1 MLHWE
6 EGKCI
11 TNGRELDRLTLRFTE
26 HEKIV
31 VTALKGHLKGTHA
44 RICSAN
50 ESHFDRRSNK
60 YVCPFDDCGE
70 AFEVFELIN
79 GHLASP
85 FHDVE
90 AFRCPGATCDRTFS
104 SLSSM
109 LQHVEGLACP
119 EGIEIGTGCL
129 GRLRKFLLK
138 EFGLSAEAPTSED
151 ASDSLL

>member
-1 MLHWE
+1 
-6 EGKCI
+6 
-11 TNGRELDRLTLRFTE
+11 
-26 HEKIV
+26 
-31 VTALKGHLKGTHA
+31 
-44 RICSAN
+44 
-50 ESHFDRRSNK
+50 
-60 YVCPFDDCGE
+60 
-70 AFEVFELIN
+70 VFELIN